1 MSHYQIPQAHRDAI
15 ARIQAR
21 ALTTSTQGSYWVS
34 VDFSGVLLQLNVSV
48 SRCADLHN
56 PAAVSKTYSVYLPPC
71 QRAPHDAL
79 EQLQAIARNLEAL
92 LPKAVAA

>member
-1 MSHYQIPQAHRDAI
+1 MNQPQIPQAHRDAI
-15 ARIQAR
+15 ANIQAR
-21 ALTTSTQGSYWVS
+21 ALTTSTQGSYWVG

-56 PAAVSKTYSVYLPPC
+56 PAAVPKTYSVYLPPC

-79 EQLQAIARNLEAL
+79 EQLQAIARELEAL
-92 LPKAVAA
+92 LPGAVAA

>member
-1 MSHYQIPQAHRDAI
+1 MSHYQIPQAHRDAS
-15 ARIQAR
+15 AHIQAL
-21 ALTTSTQGSYWVS
+21 ALTASTQGTYWVS

-56 PAAVSKTYSVYLPPC
+56 PAAVSKAYSVYLPPS

-79 EQLQAIARNLEAL
+79 EQLQAIARDLEAL
-92 LPKAVAA
+92 LSKAVAA